1 MKPCLSLS
9 LVGSVPSHPL
19 TRGGGLKLWLC
30 ELWLLLMG
38 SGLKAKFLPHEEDV
52 DFINEY
58 VNLHN
63 DIRGSVFPAGSNL
76 RFMVRS
82 ESGFPHLPSPR
93 PIL

>member
-1 MKPCLSLS
+1 MKPCLLLS
-9 LVGSVPSHPL
+9 LVGSVQSHPL
-19 TRGGGLKLWLC
+19 ARGGGLKLWLC

-38 SGLKAKFLPHEEDV
+38 SGLSAKFLPHEEDV

-63 DIRGSVFPAGSNL
+63 DIRGSIVPAGSNL
-76 RFMVRS
+76 RFMVRL
-82 ESGFPHLPSPR
+82 ESCFPNLPSPR